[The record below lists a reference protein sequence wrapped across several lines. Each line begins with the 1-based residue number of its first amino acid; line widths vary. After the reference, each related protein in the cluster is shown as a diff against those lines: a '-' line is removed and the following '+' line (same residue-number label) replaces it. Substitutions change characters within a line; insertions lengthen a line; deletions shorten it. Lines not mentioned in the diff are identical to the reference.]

1 MLSSVNSKA
10 QKELLVQFGI
20 GTDLNTIDKKVTLKL
35 DTKTDINATNFQKS
49 RCRIAAIQY
58 NSRE

>member
-20 GTDLNTIDKKVTLKL
+20 LTDLNTIDKKVTLKL
-35 DTKTDINATNFQKS
+35 DTKTDINATDKLS
-49 RCRIAAIQY
+49 EI
-58 NSRE
+58 